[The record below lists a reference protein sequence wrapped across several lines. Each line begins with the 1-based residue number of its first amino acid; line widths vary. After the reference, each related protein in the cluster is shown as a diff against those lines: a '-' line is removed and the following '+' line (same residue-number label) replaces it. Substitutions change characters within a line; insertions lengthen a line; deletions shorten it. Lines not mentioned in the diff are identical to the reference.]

1 MMARIR
7 KYTLA
12 CLCLAGGI
20 LNAQDFGWWNDVAE
34 WDGVTHWSQ
43 YIKIRPEFLG
53 PNALPVPEV
62 AASRLSSDFQYELR
76 YDEHFHPNEKTRN
89 FFTRLYFPIAE
100 GKAAVQVTWLREW
113 YDLDV
118 IARNERL
125 ARDFDPNGATMGDIT
140 FETKIQLLKDHGKW
154 PDATLN
160 VYLKTASGE
169 DFRNARH
176 TDAPAYHYDLSFGK
190 TYQNQQSGEFYW
202 NVMLGLYVWQTYQ
215 PDNRQNDA
223 VLNGFSIGYKKGDW
237 KAEQAV
243 AGYVGY
249 QDNGDIPYV
258 YRASLSRAFGMW
270 ESKLS
275 YQHGFSDFE
284 YNTIRVGMV
293 YSVPSK
299 E

>member
-1 MMARIR
+1 MITAFK
-7 KYTLA
+7 KYVLL
-12 CLCLAGGI
+12 CLCLTGGV

-62 AASRLSSDFQYELR
+62 AESSLSENFQYELR
-76 YDEHFHPNEKTRN
+76 YDEHFHANEKTRN
-89 FFTRLYFPIAE
+89 LFTRLYFPIAE

-113 YDLDV
+113 YQLDV

-140 FETKIQLLKDHGKW
+140 FETKIQLLKDHGRW

-190 TYQNQQSGEFYW
+190 TYQNQMSEWNW

-223 VLNGFSIGYKKGDW
+223 VLNGVSLGYKRGNW
-237 KAEQAV
+237 KAEQSL
-243 AGYVGY
+243 AGYIGY

-258 YRASLSRAFGMW
+258 SRSSVSRVFGMW
-270 ESKLS
+270 ESRLT

-284 YNTIRVGMV
+284 YNTIRVGII
-293 YSVPSK
+293 YSVASDK
-299 E
+299 